1 MMPSVKD
8 AKLFISKVVVVGG
21 SMRSVT
27 DSKLFVSKVLV
38 ALGSKV
44 LNTTLE
50 SSTERMESLTDTP

>member
-8 AKLFISKVVVVGG
+8 AKLFISKVVVGG

-50 SSTERMESLTDTP
+50 SSTERLESLTDTP